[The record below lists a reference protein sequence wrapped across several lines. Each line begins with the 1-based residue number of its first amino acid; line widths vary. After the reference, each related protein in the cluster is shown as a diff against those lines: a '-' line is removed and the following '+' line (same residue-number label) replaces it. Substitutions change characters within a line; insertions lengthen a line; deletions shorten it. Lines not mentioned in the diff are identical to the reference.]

1 MTTSPIVPSP
11 SSSKRAKT
19 RVLLLTSIA
28 SFMISLDFQVIS
40 AALNTIRI
48 DLGASIEQLEW
59 TLNAYI
65 LSFAVLL
72 FAGTALGDR
81 FGRRR
86 MLMAGIALFTL
97 ASAACG
103 SAPTIGWLIAGRVA
117 QGAGA
122 ALVMPLA
129 MALLSGAFPAPER
142 GKALG
147 IFTSINGGALIAG
160 PVIGGAIAA
169 GFAWQWIFWINVPIG
184 IALLPLIRRDIAEAF
199 GEKAKLDLPGIALV
213 TGAALSLIWGL
224 MRGSDIG
231 WTSHEVIASLAVT
244 VLAILFFVQWE
255 ARAATPMLPLR
266 LFRLRGFAV
275 ANAAAIPY
283 YGAIYGTLFLLAQFL
298 QTAQGYGPLGAGLR
312 ILPWT
317 ATLFFMAPVA
327 GALIGRIGEKPLVV
341 VGILM
346 QAVGMGWIAMIA
358 TPAMTT
364 LQFAIPL
371 IFAGIGG
378 SLAMPAL
385 QTAVLSEMPQSDIGK
400 ASSAFI
406 MLRFLGGMIGIAV
419 MAAAFSAKGS
429 TASPLAFTAGFI
441 PAIAASGILSLLG
454 ATTALLLPMHRAAV
468 VVAKAQ
474 EA

>member
-1 MTTSPIVPSP
+1 MAISSRPSP
-11 SSSKRAKT
+11 ASSQSKA
-19 RVLLLTSIA
+19 RVLILTSIA

-72 FAGTALGDR
+72 FTGTALGDR

-86 MLMAGIALFTL
+86 MLLAGIALFTL

-103 SAPTIGWLIAGRVA
+103 SAPTIAWLIAARVA

-160 PVIGGAIAA
+160 PVVGGAIAA

-184 IALLPLIRRDIAEAF
+184 LALLPLIRRDIAEAF
-199 GEKAKLDLPGIALV
+199 GETAKLDLPGIALV

-224 MRGSDIG
+224 MRGTDIG
-231 WTSHEVIASLAVT
+231 WTSHEVIASLVAAT
-244 VLAILFFVQWE
+244 FFVVIFVRWE
-255 ARAATPMLPLR
+255 ARAKQPMLPLR
-266 LFRLRGFAV
+266 LFRLRAFTV
-275 ANAAAIPY
+275 ANAAAVPY
-283 YGAIYGTLFLLAQFL
+283 YAAIYGTMFLLAQFL

-327 GALIGRIGEKPLVV
+327 GGLIGRIGEKPLIAI
-341 VGILM
+341 GILM

-358 TPAMTT
+358 APTMTS
-364 LQFAIPL
+364 LQFATPL

-385 QTAVLSEMPQSDIGK
+385 QTAVLSEMPPSDVGK
-400 ASSAFI
+400 ASGAFI

-419 MAAAFSAKGS
+419 MAAAFSTKGS
-429 TASPLAFTAGFI
+429 TASPLGFTAGFI
-441 PAIAASGILSLLG
+441 PAIAVSAILSLLG
-454 ATTALLLPMHRAAV
+454 ATTALLLPTRRASRV
-468 VVAKAQ
+468 VIKAQ